1 MQNVHIKKSHL
12 VRDTVWNFNKLLASS
27 LIRFMNLVE
36 ILPPLLAVCDT
47 IDHFHLKLIRTFK
60 ILVNNSR
67 ITIQN

>member
-12 VRDTVWNFNKLLASS
+12 VWDTVWNFNRLLASS

>member
-12 VRDTVWNFNKLLASS
+12 VWDDVWNFNRLLASS

-36 ILPPLLAVCDT
+36 ILPPLFAVCDT

-60 ILVNNSR
+60 IFVNNIR

>member
-12 VRDTVWNFNKLLASS
+12 VRDTVWNFNMLLASS